1 MEILNIGTDIVEN
14 KRLDNLNLIKRFLS
28 IEEFSLFENIKDKN
42 EALNFAAGRFAA
54 KEAII
59 KTFNKKIN
67 FSNIKILNDNNGKPI
82 IFFNDKLTKNLLL
95 SISHEKKY
103 TIAFTILYFFSW
115 EID

>member
-1 MEILNIGTDIVEN
+1 MEILNIGTDIIEN

-28 IEEFSLFENIKDKN
+28 VEEFSLFENIKDKN
-42 EALNFAAGRFAA
+42 EALGFAAGRFAA

-59 KTFNKKIN
+59 KAFNKKIN

-82 IFFNDKLTKNLLL
+82 IFFDDKLINNLLL

-103 TIAFTILYFFSW
+103 TIAFIILLKN
-115 EID
+115 